1 MLGKITHSVTFLRG
15 EKKVPFCIKPEDHII
30 KDKLWVRK
38 LIFFYI

>member
-38 LIFFYI
+38 FIFFYI